1 MNAEISQPRA
11 AHTPTPEDV
20 DQHVEPHMVTET
32 LPTKRRQI
40 DIVRKFKE
48 EGLFRFGCILI
59 AIALLLAIFSW
70 LDHFG
75 IFRLWPYDPNRATG
89 HVSVEPPG
97 LHEWP
102 GLLWAT
108 IFEGAPPPHW
118 FGTDNA
124 GLDVFSRTLAAPRT
138 DMTIALVAAML
149 SMVIGTTLGLIAGF
163 YRNIATETLM
173 RISDLLQAFPVFI
186 TAMVLVALSGRNEF
200 NIILALALVYTPI
213 FVRLTRAEV
222 MGQAVRGYVES
233 ARAVGNPN
241 WRVAFWHVLPNSL
254 VPSLVQVSTTV
265 GFAIL
270 LTSGLSFVGAGVRPP
285 TPEWGLMIALGADHI
300 ILGEWWMSI
309 FPGLAISITVFGFA
323 AVGHGL
329 EEDYR

>member
-1 MNAEISQPRA
+1 MTAENPQTR
-11 AHTPTPEDV
+11 HTPTPEDL
-20 DQHVEPHMVTET
+20 DQHIQPHMVIEGI
-32 LPTKRRQI
+32 PTKLHTI

-48 EGLFRFGCILI
+48 EGLFRFGCLVIMTTMG
-59 AIALLLAIFSW
+59 LAIFGW
-70 LDHFG
+70 LDHYD
-75 IFRLWPYDPNRATG
+75 IYRLWPFDPNRATG
-89 HVSVEPPG
+89 NVSVEPPG
-97 LHEWP
+97 FLEIP
-102 GLLWAT
+102 GLLWKT
-108 IFEGAPPPHW
+108 VILGHEPPHW

-138 DMTIALVAAML
+138 DMTIAIVAAFL
-149 SMVIGTTLGLIAGF
+149 SMFIGTAFGLVAGF
-163 YRNIATETLM
+163 YRNALTEFLM

-186 TAMVLVALSGRNEF
+186 TAMILVALSGRNEF

-213 FVRLTRAEV
+213 FIRLTRAEV

-233 ARAVGNPN
+233 ARAVGNPQ
-241 WRVAFWHVLPNSL
+241 WRVAFGHVLPNSL
-254 VPSLVQVSTTV
+254 VPSLVQISTTV

-300 ILGEWWMSI
+300 ILGEWWGSI
-309 FPGLAISITVFGFA
+309 FPGVAIALTVFGFA